1 MKNTL
6 PKICY
11 WCGIKLTDET
21 NNREHV
27 PPNGFFP
34 KGYREKLITVPSCQ
48 EHNNKFS
55 LLDQRF
61 QIYIKGL
68 GTNLVA
74 IDDFKD
80 RVVRGLN
87 REQNKFLVTSLSEKS
102 FYVDIDGEQR
112 LVMEIDHGH
121 SQTFIE
127 KIIRGIYFYHKE
139 IPAEGIVQSF
149 SPLFQST
156 NINTEELADFLLDDL
171 SPEFMI
177 EGDYSNPDVFK
188 YRYQEVHNVF
198 VLVMNFYKGA
208 EFIGWILPNN
218 YTNVDA

>member
-34 KGYREKLITVPSCQ
+34 KGYREKLLTVPSCQ

-87 REQNKFLVTSLSEKS
+87 REQNKFLVASLSEKS

-127 KIIRGIYFYHKE
+127 KIIRNIF
-139 IPAEGIVQSF
+139 IILILDL
-149 SPLFQST
+149 LFV
-156 NINTEELADFLLDDL
+156 LLSYIITSIGAKKIL
-171 SPEFMI
+171 SPISDIVEKGRLIDENNLHIKNSYATTYNLLIEFDLNRNTSKI
-177 EGDYSNPDVFK
+177 VNNILNLDVTK
-188 YRYQEVHNVF
+188 LLN
-198 VLVMNFYKGA
+198 YK
-208 EFIGWILPNN
+208 
-218 YTNVDA
+218 